1 MQKCFHTDE
10 DIPEQCCFRFSTNP
24 IPVKLISAYV
34 ETDPQCPKPG
44 VIFTLKNGGL
54 RCGDPSV
61 EWVQDLMNTINQR
74 LSKTPTEKPDKP
86 VSTASLRRNDAKVP
100 KQCCYR
106 FQTKP
111 FSVSFI
117 TAYRVT
123 DRRCAKR
130 GVIFTLKNG
139 CKLCADP
146 CFKWV
151 KDHMKKIDQ
160 LLFNSQNNSNS
171 VFKSS
176 LH

>member
-1 MQKCFHTDE
+1 MISRSLLLVLLVLACLQSFTTAQNE

-86 VSTASLRRNDAKVP
+86 VSTASLRRNAHL
-100 KQCCYR
+100 
-106 FQTKP
+106 
-111 FSVSFI
+111 
-117 TAYRVT
+117 TATEQEDIFLGGQRT
-123 DRRCAKR
+123 EEIHGLRKR
-130 GVIFTLKNG
+130 GEES
-139 CKLCADP
+139 
-146 CFKWV
+146 
-151 KDHMKKIDQ
+151 MR
-160 LLFNSQNNSNS
+160 LLEM
-171 VFKSS
+171 
-176 LH
+176 